1 MRTGL
6 RIANW
11 HRTQHELYNV
21 ICCFYRVAG
30 TKDIGLQRQTNREE
44 RRIDERDD
52 FSETDWLRT
61 TDATRKEEKKVR
73 RNNEEEY

>member
-1 MRTGL
+1 M
-6 RIANW
+6 
-11 HRTQHELYNV
+11 
-21 ICCFYRVAG
+21 AG